1 MADINVKK
9 KKNNRWPIL
18 VLIALVLGFVVIQL
32 VLLDDTEEQA
42 ISDEIDEQTET
53 VDEVQMPDEQNRA
66 FESVDEYVVFV
77 SENDPDDTELF
88 VGDYI
93 SSAMDRLTEALT
105 DLSETEEV
113 KLHSATLDQ
122 LREHREMI
130 ANAEGRDKA
139 VLVKKAFNVISQSM
153 RSIDIQDNSR
163 LQAEIQA
170 LDEMPDMI
178 NVETDIEEQD
188 QAVSQF
194 LEQTAIVLELI
205 ESQV

>member
-77 SENDPDDTELF
+77 SENDP
-88 VGDYI
+88 
-93 SSAMDRLTEALT
+93 
-105 DLSETEEV
+105 
-113 KLHSATLDQ
+113 
-122 LREHREMI
+122 
-130 ANAEGRDKA
+130 
-139 VLVKKAFNVISQSM
+139 
-153 RSIDIQDNSR
+153 
-163 LQAEIQA
+163 
-170 LDEMPDMI
+170 
-178 NVETDIEEQD
+178 
-188 QAVSQF
+188 
-194 LEQTAIVLELI
+194 
-205 ESQV
+205 